1 MVFYAGYVISP
12 LLENCFFVI
21 HIIYACITCKKT
33 NKEEIPLTLS
43 LPECLM
49 EFCKVT
55 LTFESVDRNP
65 WCDHSNESSLPV
77 LTHGAMVK
85 FGNSVE
91 ICFWRNLG
99 VKGLRTPLCKLI
111 IWFEEDLPGPLFIGQ
126 RCMKSYRLPRQ
137 LDGTFLSLTSLRG
150 LFISLYITG
159 AAIEW

>member
-1 MVFYAGYVISP
+1 
-12 LLENCFFVI
+12 
-21 HIIYACITCKKT
+21 
-33 NKEEIPLTLS
+33 
-43 LPECLM
+43 M

-55 LTFESVDRNP
+55 LTFESVDRIP

-111 IWFEEDLPGPLFIGQ
+111 IWFEEYLPRPLFIGQ
-126 RCMKSYRLPRQ
+126 RCMKSYHLPRQ
-137 LDGTFLSLTSLRG
+137 LNGTFFEPDELKRFIYFLVHNRGCHWLVMFITRINLGLLENCPPTPPLSHQFALG
-150 LFISLYITG
+150 
-159 AAIEW
+159 EK